1 MRAKTNRNDPVFMNP
16 IIFIGASV
24 CLGLLFAAQEW
35 VYSLRL
41 GMHFGAL
48 VFFKSW
54 GVQFLLFGTICWLLW
69 RLFKDQVQRAN
80 VVSML
85 AFFLPLSIAISV
97 FEEMVSALIF
107 QDLPLNHTHLGYWQR
122 VTMSLDAEL
131 FDNIVVFWC
140 AFFLFRGIGY
150 YQRFRENER
159 TAAQLEIQLA
169 NAQIAALR
177 MQLNPHF
184 LFNAMNSISSLMRIE
199 VDAAD
204 AMLEQLSSLMRITL
218 ERGDAQLITVRDEME
233 FIETYLAM
241 QARRYAGRVEHALSV
256 DPGLYDALVPSMLL
270 QPIVENAFVHGLS
283 KITTTGELKL
293 AIERDG
299 KQMKICIVNSGVGI
313 DRGKKPISDG
323 HAVGVANIRN
333 RLKLHY
339 GDKASFSLIELD
351 SSHVQ
356 VTIYFPLQFSAS
368 LSAPITRFGPQ

>member
-1 MRAKTNRNDPVFMNP
+1 MRAKENRNDPVFMNP

-41 GMHFGAL
+41 GMHWGAI

-54 GVQFLLFGTICWLLW
+54 GVQFLLFGTICWLFW
-69 RLFKDQVQRAN
+69 RLFRNQIERAN

-85 AFFLPLSIAISV
+85 ALFLPLSIVISV

-107 QDLPLNHTHLGYWQR
+107 PDLPLNHTHLSYWQR

-131 FDNIVVFWC
+131 FDNVVVFWC

-159 TAAQLEIQLA
+159 TAAQLQIQLA

-184 LFNAMNSISSLMRIE
+184 LFNAMNSISSLMRID

-241 QARRYAGRVEHALSV
+241 QARRYAGRVEHTLNV
-256 DPGLYDALVPSMLL
+256 DPELYDALVPSMLL

-283 KITTTGELKL
+283 KLATMGELTLTIQK
-293 AIERDG
+293 DG
-299 KQMKICIVNSGVGI
+299 KQMKISLVNSGVGI
-313 DRGKKPISDG
+313 GQDKKPASDG
-323 HAVGVANIRN
+323 HSVGVANIRN

-339 GDKASFSLIELD
+339 GDKASFSLIALD
-351 SSHVQ
+351 SSHAQ
-356 VTIYFPLQFSAS
+356 VTIYFPLQFSPPMNT
-368 LSAPITRFGPQ
+368 PITRFGAQ

>member
-1 MRAKTNRNDPVFMNP
+1 MQAKENRNDPVFMNP

-41 GMHFGAL
+41 GMHWGAK

-54 GVQFLLFGTICWLLW
+54 GFQFLLFGTICWLLW
-69 RLFKDQVQRAN
+69 RLFRNQIQRAN

-85 AFFLPLSIAISV
+85 ALFLPCSIVIGV
-97 FEEMVSALIF
+97 FEEMISALIF
-107 QDLPLNHTHLGYWQR
+107 PDLPRSHLSYWQR

-131 FDNIVVFWC
+131 FDDIVVFWC
-140 AFFLFRGIGY
+140 AFFLFRSIGY

-169 NAQIAALR
+169 NAQFAALR

-184 LFNAMNSISSLMRIE
+184 LFNAMNSISSLMRID

-256 DPGLYDALVPSMLL
+256 DPELYDALMPSMLL

-283 KITTTGELKL
+283 KITSTGELTL
-293 AIERDG
+293 AIQREG
-299 KQMKICIVNSGVGI
+299 KEMKICVVNSGAGVSVV
-313 DRGKKPISDG
+313 KEPKSDG
-323 HAVGVANIRN
+323 HAVGVANVRR

-339 GDKASFSLIELD
+339 GDKASFSLTELD
-351 SSHVQ
+351 SSHAQ
-356 VTIYFPLQFSAS
+356 VTIHLPLQFS
-368 LSAPITRFGPQ
+368 LPLKTPITRFGAQ